1 MTTSVNALKPSH
13 QKESRSESM
22 IGILGAA
29 KYESILEGDAER
41 STVSARYGDVSVLMG
56 EPKVSACASHGAEI
70 RLLLAD
76 I

>member
-1 MTTSVNALKPSH
+1 
-13 QKESRSESM
+13 M

-41 STVSARYGDVSVLMG
+41 STVSTRYGDVSVLMG
-56 EPKVSACASHGAEI
+56 EPEASACASHGAEI

>member
-1 MTTSVNALKPSH
+1 
-13 QKESRSESM
+13 M

-41 STVSARYGDVSVLMG
+41 STVSARYVDVSVLMG
-56 EPKVSACASHGAEI
+56 EPEASACASHGAEI

>member
-1 MTTSVNALKPSH
+1 
-13 QKESRSESM
+13 M

-41 STVSARYGDVSVLMG
+41 STVSARYGDVSVRMG
-56 EPKVSACASHGAEI
+56 EPEASACASHGAEI

>member
-1 MTTSVNALKPSH
+1 
-13 QKESRSESM
+13 M

-41 STVSARYGDVSVLMG
+41 STVSARYGDLSVLMG
-56 EPKVSACASHGAEI
+56 EPEASACASHGAEI

>member
-1 MTTSVNALKPSH
+1 
-13 QKESRSESM
+13 M

-56 EPKVSACASHGAEI
+56 EPKASACASHGAEI